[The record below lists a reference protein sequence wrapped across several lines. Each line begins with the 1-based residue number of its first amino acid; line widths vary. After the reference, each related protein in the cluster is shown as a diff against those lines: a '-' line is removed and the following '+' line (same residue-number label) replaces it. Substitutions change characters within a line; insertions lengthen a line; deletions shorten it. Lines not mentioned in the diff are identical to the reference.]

1 MCLAPAELADPRD
14 DAVLQHVHAVRLFD
28 RRHPLEDLVV
38 DAGVVEEARAQ
49 VGVVVVAGSALPS
62 LQWVLAFGG
71 LAFFFWAFSRAVRPY
86 LEKRIGLFTTILLA
100 IIMPIVFCIVLA
112 ALPFI
117 IWPLLS

>member
-1 MCLAPAELADPRD
+1 MLGLYEEVKCNMGAFIPMWCL
-14 DAVLQHVHAVRLFD
+14 
-28 RRHPLEDLVV
+28 PLVI
-38 DAGVVEEARAQ
+38 
-49 VGVVVVAGSALPS
+49 GVVVVAGSALPS

-117 IWPLLS
+117 IWPLLRP